1 MAIYNSYHFYDD
13 SLLSLSLGNMGFSQ
27 PHCLI
32 ESMMKATSDDKSLKF
47 QCATGTISRL
57 TDFGITTM
65 FED

>member
-1 MAIYNSYHFYDD
+1 
-13 SLLSLSLGNMGFSQ
+13 MGFSQ

-32 ESMMKATSDDKSLKF
+32 ESMMKATSEDKSLKF